1 MHDEKPETDEDWIR
15 YFQTDSVADAIEC
28 VKDFL
33 NYLTKEELADL
44 LRAVSAAANMR
55 MN

>member
-1 MHDEKPETDEDWIR
+1 MDPETTDRDYLA
-15 YFQTDSVADAIEC
+15 YFETDSVADAIEC